1 MLGAVQSSAAMYN
14 DLPVVLVVA
23 LQATGAAAGNMIA
36 IHNIV
41 AVLAVVNMQ
50 EGLPAIIRNNVVVA
64 IGFVVLAA
72 LAAVASLL
80 LYLNA

>member
-1 MLGAVQSSAAMYN
+1 
-14 DLPVVLVVA
+14 
-23 LQATGAAAGNMIA
+23 MIA